1 MTDAEEVKTRLDIID
16 IIQDYLPLKK
26 RGASYLALC
35 PFHQEKSPSF
45 HVSRDRQFYKCFG
58 CGEGGDVFDFVGKME
73 GLDFPETLR
82 LLAEKAG
89 VKIYHQSQVG
99 GSGRGRILDLLD
111 FSARFYHEVLLR
123 SGAAEEAR
131 EYLKKRG
138 LKSTTVDLFNLG
150 FAPQSWDSLLK
161 FLTSKKYTATEIFQS
176 GLSIRREGESG
187 YYDRFRGRLMF
198 PIRDIHSHV
207 IGFTARLLPSQES
220 DPRAGGKYVNT
231 PQTDFYNKSRVLYGL
246 DMAKREIKNK
256 DLVIL
261 VEGNMDVISCHE
273 AGEKN
278 VVAVSGT
285 ALTKSDADTVLEQI
299 KYQIGIL
306 RRFTNNIAISFDMDK
321 AGELAAEKG
330 IGLLLES
337 GMNVRVISIP
347 EGAGKDPDEVIRK
360 NLDVWKQAIKE
371 AKPVMQYL
379 FAAAEKKFGRA
390 GGRERKDFANFLIPY
405 IAKINDA
412 IERDFSLGELSAAL
426 GTSVE
431 VLREQ
436 YLNKY
441 APRAREVKTDLK
453 KSQSQ
458 PLVEVKSRFT
468 TLSERLLSLL
478 LFAPQNFQFVVD
490 RITPMMLSDDYLR
503 CLYEAIIVLY
513 NSTGILKYENL
524 KQDAPEDQ
532 RNLFQTLIMK
542 GEIDFSLLPADELQK
557 EMLGILRELRK
568 CYLSEER
575 RRLTGELASAE
586 RGGDQLAAKEI
597 YLKIQELFQSGGEHL

>member
-1 MTDAEEVKTRLDIID
+1 MTSAEEVKSRLDIID
-16 IIQDYLPLKK
+16 LIQDYLPLKK

-58 CGEGGDVFDFVGKME
+58 CGEGGDIFDFVGKME

-89 VKIYHQSQVG
+89 VKIDYQSQVG

-111 FSARFYHEVLLR
+111 LSARFYHEVLLR

-138 LKSTTVDLFNLG
+138 LKSTTVDMFNLG

-176 GLSIRREGESG
+176 GLSIRRERESG
-187 YYDRFRGRLMF
+187 YYDRFRGRIMF
-198 PIRDIHSHV
+198 PIRDVHSHV

-220 DPRAGGKYVNT
+220 DPKAGGKYVNT
-231 PQTDFYNKSRVLYGL
+231 PQTDFYNKSRVLFGL

-278 VVAVSGT
+278 VVASSGT
-285 ALTKSDADTVLEQI
+285 AITEEQI
-299 KYQIGIL
+299 TLL
-306 RRFTNNIAISFDMDK
+306 RRFTDNIALSFDVDK

-330 IGLLLES
+330 IGLLLSS
-337 GMNVRVISIP
+337 GMNVRVIQIP

-360 NLDVWKQAIKE
+360 NPELWKKTIFST
-371 AKPVMQYL
+371 KPVMQYL

-412 IERDFSLGELSAAL
+412 IERDFSLLELAGVL

-436 YLNKY
+436 YLNKFS
-441 APRAREVKTDLK
+441 PRAREVKTDLK
-453 KSQSQ
+453 KPQSQ
-458 PLVEVKSRFT
+458 PLSEAKSRFT

-478 LFAPQNFQFVVD
+478 LFAPQNFQFVID

-503 CLYEAIIVLY
+503 HLYEAIIVLY
-513 NSTGILKYENL
+513 NSTGTLKYENL
-524 KQDAPEDQ
+524 KQNVSVEQ
-532 RNLFQTLIMK
+532 RNMLDALVMK
-542 GEIDFSLLPADELQK
+542 GEIDFSTLTADELQK

-568 CYLSEER
+568 CYLFEER
-575 RRLTGELASAE
+575 RKLTGELASAE